1 MAESRHTGLVHEY
14 QVHVT
19 GNHRQLFD
27 GGYSFR
33 GVVSVWHA
41 LGQSQIDKK
50 LKMGLPESWLTN

>member
-41 LGQSQIDKK
+41 LGQ
-50 LKMGLPESWLTN
+50 